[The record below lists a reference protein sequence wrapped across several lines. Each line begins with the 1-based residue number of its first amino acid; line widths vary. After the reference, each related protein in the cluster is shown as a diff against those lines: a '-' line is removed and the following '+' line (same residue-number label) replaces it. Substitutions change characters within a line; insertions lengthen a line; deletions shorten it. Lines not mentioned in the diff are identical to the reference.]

1 MLCQSFGWY
10 ETPGQLFIA
19 MEYLETGDLFAYLH
33 RNPRL
38 SEAEP
43 KDLAYQILEGLSMM
57 HANGFAHRDLN
68 PNVGFASIKKR
79 RFTKAKYLEY
89 SYQITPSG

>member
-1 MLCQSFGWY
+1 MK
-10 ETPGQLFIA
+10 
-19 MEYLETGDLFAYLH
+19 YLEIGDLFAYLY
-33 RNPRL
+33 RNPRF
-38 SEAEP
+38 SEAEA
-43 KDLAYQILEGLSMM
+43 KGLTYQILEGLSMM

-89 SYQITPSG
+89 SYQITPSR